1 MFSVLIHPITKKN
14 ISLFSP
20 EGKQLLRK
28 YIKNYKIKSKQQIGG
43 MFLHRKQA
51 DRDPCIKI
59 DKIEDNSAKEQTCR
73 NNRRCYYVTKDS
85 PYFQIHPE
93 LLNRCM
99 IRPGCSSNRPTVKLE
114 FYLRCIEYY
123 NICK

>member
-43 MFLHRKQA
+43 MFRHRKQA
-51 DRDPCIKI
+51 DRNPCIKI
-59 DKIEDNSAKEQTCR
+59 DKNENNKEQL
-73 NNRRCYYVTKDS
+73 
-85 PYFQIHPE
+85 F
-93 LLNRCM
+93 
-99 IRPGCSSNRPTVKLE
+99 SSKKTFI
-114 FYLRCIEYY
+114 FYITA
-123 NICK
+123 IQ